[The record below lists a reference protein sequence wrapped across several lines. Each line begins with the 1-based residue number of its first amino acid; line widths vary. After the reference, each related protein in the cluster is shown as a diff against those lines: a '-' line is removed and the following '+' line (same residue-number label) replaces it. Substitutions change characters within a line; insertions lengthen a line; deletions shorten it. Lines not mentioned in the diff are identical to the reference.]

1 MKTQS
6 DEFKSVELA
15 DVELDGVSGGRVP
28 RPGNELER
36 GYLNWIKQIYAPWSN
51 INFGGGRTMMA

>member
-15 DVELDGVSGGRVP
+15 DIELDGVSGGRVP
-28 RPGNELER
+28 RPGSILEQN
-36 GYLNWIKQIYAPWSN
+36 YLNWIKQIYAPWSN
-51 INFGGGRTMMA
+51 INFGGGRTMIA